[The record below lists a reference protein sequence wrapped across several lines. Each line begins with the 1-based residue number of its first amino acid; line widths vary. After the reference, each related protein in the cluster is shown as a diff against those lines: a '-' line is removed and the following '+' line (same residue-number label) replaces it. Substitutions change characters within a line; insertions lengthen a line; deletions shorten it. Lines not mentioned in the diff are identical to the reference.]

1 MKKFFSYVGVIS
13 LMLLSFFYTEKTVE
27 VVKEYDDVMI
37 RLKEYSSKEK
47 NEAIDAKI
55 DGNTIIPGIK
65 GIQVNIN
72 SSYSKMKKYGVFN
85 SSLVEYEYVNPQIT
99 LQDNIDKYIISGNP
113 QKRMVS
119 LVFLIDNDSNINSI
133 IDILDKKNIK
143 GNFFINS
150 DWLNN
155 NSKNLKS
162 IIDKGHVIGNLSN
175 NYNYL
180 DSSFLWMDTVIKKI
194 GKQKNNYCYFK
205 EENLEELNM
214 CALYGNYSIK
224 PINIINYPYKEV
236 REKLSSGAIL
246 AFKINPTLIE
256 ELPIIINYINSKGL
270 IIDNLNELIAE

>member
-99 LQDNIDKYIISGNP
+99 LQDNMDKYIISGNP

-143 GNFFINS
+143 GNFFINN

-180 DSSFLWMDTVIKKI
+180 DSSFLWIDTVIKKI

-236 REKLSSGAIL
+236 REKLSSGSIL

-270 IIDNLNELIAE
+270 IIGNLNELIAE